1 MTTPDPTYLR
11 FIEENLPNYYSND
24 LVLRC
29 DILCRYLFDD
39 EVSTSDLVW
48 IRKEFKNKKEVL
60 GDLKRMETHLF
71 AEALDNYY
79 SIVLKDLQ

>member
-1 MTTPDPTYLR
+1 MTTLDPTYLR

-29 DILCRYLFDD
+29 DILCRYLFDE
-39 EVSTSDLVW
+39 EVSASDLAW
-48 IRKEFKNKKEVL
+48 IHKEFRDKKEVL
-60 GDLKRMETHLF
+60 EDLKRVETYLF

-79 SIVLKDLQ
+79 SIVLKDQQ